1 MTKDDVKLAFRN
13 GKGVDIAAACK
24 AYFGQRFYK
33 PGDFQKEIIKN
44 EPEQMVMTA
53 EQIFMS

>member
-1 MTKDDVKLAFRN
+1 MTKEDVKLAFKK

-33 PGDFQKEIIKN
+33 PGDFQKEINKN
-44 EPEQMVMTA
+44 EPEQTVMTP